1 MVIKA
6 CTIIVPASKDK
17 TKVSFQRIHLILFL
31 YLSVFLSETNS
42 QRVAET
48 QAHRALCEENILS
61 DRAHRQIQA
70 LEGRT
75 VPSGVQLR

>member
-6 CTIIVPASKDK
+6 CTITVPASKDK
-17 TKVSFQRIHLILFL
+17 TFISIHFVSFQSIHLILFL
-31 YLSVFLSETNS
+31 YLSVFLSETDS

-61 DRAHRQIQA
+61 YRAHRQIQA
-70 LEGRT
+70 LEG
-75 VPSGVQLR
+75 